1 MSEFHKGQRI
11 RVTAEYATLDGEM
24 KPELEKW
31 VGLEGTVLHPRDWD
45 GGYDDVSLDNPPE
58 DVAPFP
64 FRFLKGEL
72 EAIEPGEA
80 AS

>member
-1 MSEFHKGQRI
+1 MTEFRKDQRI
-11 RVTAEYATLDGEM
+11 RVTAEYATSDGTID
-24 KPELEKW
+24 PGLEKW

-72 EAIEPGEA
+72 EAIEPGET